1 MTTMS
6 AEYTGK
12 DMCASQEFKKR
23 VAAIRMHHINRYV
36 LTQSDRAD
44 LRSPL
49 KEVYTCFYGPSA

>member
-23 VAAIRMHHINRYV
+23 VAAIRISYASH
-36 LTQSDRAD
+36 Q
-44 LRSPL
+44 
-49 KEVYTCFYGPSA
+49 